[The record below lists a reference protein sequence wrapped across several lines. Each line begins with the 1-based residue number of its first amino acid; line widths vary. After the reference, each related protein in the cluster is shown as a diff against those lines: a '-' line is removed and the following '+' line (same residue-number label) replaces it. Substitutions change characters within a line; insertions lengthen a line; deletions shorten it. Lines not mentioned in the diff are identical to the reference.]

1 MTDYADTADPS
12 PITPGR
18 AATICQIE
26 KKHAQLL
33 NLVDRLVCGKNT
45 YGFINWGNIKDHG
58 MDIFLSTVQKVLEKA
73 DQYNPLQ
80 PFEAW
85 FSYWANFEIA
95 HAQQKAN
102 GRSRTNKVYSLKEEE
117 SFDNF
122 PDQKSTPDGEFH
134 PLELAEVAK
143 VLLTRVQSVLNE
155 KDCQLFLA
163 KYLHFQTNEDIAT
176 TFGLTKAQV
185 AVKATRLMKKIR
197 DDFTSQEWH
206 DFRYGADKPPSDK
219 KPVRTGAK
227 S

>member
-26 KKHAQLL
+26 KKHTQLL
-33 NLVDRLVCGKNT
+33 DLVDRLVCGKNT
-45 YGFINWGNIKDHG
+45 DGFINWGNIKDHG

-122 PDQKSTPDGEFH
+122 PDQKS
-134 PLELAEVAK
+134 LK
-143 VLLTRVQSVLNE
+143 VLTCQAHPPCVETCNCTIKIFLTFPVLFCQKLSFIVQSTQNFHYLN
-155 KDCQLFLA
+155 L
-163 KYLHFQTNEDIAT
+163 
-176 TFGLTKAQV
+176 
-185 AVKATRLMKKIR
+185 KKER
-197 DDFTSQEWH
+197 
-206 DFRYGADKPPSDK
+206 
-219 KPVRTGAK
+219 
-227 S
+227 

>member
-26 KKHAQLL
+26 KKHTQLL

-122 PDQKSTPDGEFH
+122 PDQKAHPMGNFTPSNW
-134 PLELAEVAK
+134 P
-143 VLLTRVQSVLNE
+143 R
-155 KDCQLFLA
+155 
-163 KYLHFQTNEDIAT
+163 
-176 TFGLTKAQV
+176 
-185 AVKATRLMKKIR
+185 
-197 DDFTSQEWH
+197 
-206 DFRYGADKPPSDK
+206 
-219 KPVRTGAK
+219 
-227 S
+227 